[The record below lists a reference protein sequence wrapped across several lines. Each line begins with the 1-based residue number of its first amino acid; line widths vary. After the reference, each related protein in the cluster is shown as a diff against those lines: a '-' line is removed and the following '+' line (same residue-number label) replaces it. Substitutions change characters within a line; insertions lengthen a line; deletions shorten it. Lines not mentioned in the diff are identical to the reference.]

1 MQKQYEKFYNMDEN
15 FFISRNNLNWFN
27 IPETHISEMLGEK
40 AKAKS
45 EEGQAGLLIFI
56 LLLGLIDCFS
66 VSPC

>member
-40 AKAKS
+40 AKAKR

-66 VSPC
+66 VSVC

>member
-27 IPETHISEMLGEK
+27 IPETRISEMLGEK
-40 AKAKS
+40 TKAKRK
-45 EEGQAGLLIFI
+45 EGQAGLLIFI

-66 VSPC
+66 VSVC